1 MTRLY
6 VMIHSGIKKGALLM
20 NRRQRNKI
28 VPNIWIIAAK
38 RSDTSYN
45 YFALYAIDW
54 KRGARL
60 SWEGWERYED
70 LLQFQ
75 VPIKRKTEGRTVS
88 SQPAAKIAK
97 KALHLQLNKAQYEE
111 LEQLFYKPFSRKR
124 WKAFMK
130 EHKRKEEV

>member
-1 MTRLY
+1 
-6 VMIHSGIKKGALLM
+6 M

-38 RSDTSYN
+38 RSDTADD

-60 SWEGWERYED
+60 SWEGWKRYEEF
-70 LLQFQ
+70 LQFH
-75 VPIKRKTEGRTVS
+75 VPIKRKVDRRTIS

-97 KALHLQLNKAQYEE
+97 KALFLHLNESQYEA
-111 LEQLFYKPFSRKR
+111 LEQLFYQPFSRKR
-124 WKAFMK
+124 WRVFL
-130 EHKRKEEV
+130 EEYG